1 MMRGMGTLAW
11 LAALGASA
19 WAQDLTLDEALKLA
33 KERNGTIRAAMQDVQ
48 AAKGRTTQS
57 FSAFLPTVTPSA
69 SYRSNRQEVNAG
81 SGTRFLQTEGWSTEI
96 EARWR
101 VLDFGERDFNYRSS
115 RRSEESVQAQAL
127 NTLRRTLF
135 TVHQNYLDTLRAQ
148 ELRRV
153 ATVQEERTKLIL
165 EQTKARV
172 EAKAAAAISI
182 LQAEADA
189 ANARVNVIDAEN
201 NVVVSEALLKAI
213 IGWDEAESFPS
224 LQAFPAP
231 QSYADAASVA
241 GMIDDG
247 LERRPDLV
255 AQRRNVESLRL
266 QERLRNREA
275 IGAVSLEAGF
285 TQSLSPDSLENRT
298 AGLFLSVP
306 LYDGGL
312 SRAAHKVARAN
323 LAAAREDLAQAER
336 DAGQE
341 IRATLRNY
349 QLNVQRLEA
358 AKVALGA
365 AQKNYE
371 AAVESQ
377 KAGVYDIIQV
387 STAQVS
393 LVTAES
399 NYINAVYDYYLIE
412 VQLRLVT
419 GQPVPGE
426 IETKP

>member
-1 MMRGMGTLAW
+1 MGTMVC
-11 LAALGASA
+11 LAALGASVL
-19 WAQDLTLDEALKLA
+19 AQELTLDQALKLA
-33 KERNGTIRAAMQDVQ
+33 KERNGTIRAAMQDVK
-48 AAKGRTTQS
+48 AAKGRTAQS
-57 FSAFLPTVTPSA
+57 FSAFLPTITPSA
-69 SYRSNRQEVNAG
+69 AYRSNRQEINAG
-81 SGTRFLQTEGWSTEI
+81 SRTRFLQTEGWSTEI

-115 RRSEESVQAQAL
+115 RRSEEAVEAQSL

-135 TVHQNYLDTLRAQ
+135 SVHQNYLEALRAQ

-153 ATVQEERTKLIL
+153 AKVQEERTKLIL

-189 ANARVNVIDAEN
+189 ENAKVNVINAEN
-201 NVVVSEALLKAI
+201 NVVVSEALLKAV
-213 IGWDEAESFPS
+213 IGWDEAEAFPS

-231 QSYADAASVA
+231 QSYADPASVA
-241 GMIDDG
+241 GVIEDG
-247 LERRPDLV
+247 LARRPDLV
-255 AQRRNVESLRL
+255 ARRKNVESLRL
-266 QERLRNREA
+266 QERLRQREA

-285 TQSLSPDSLENRT
+285 TQSLTPDSLENRT

-306 LYDGGL
+306 LFDGGL
-312 SRAAHKVARAN
+312 SRAAHRVARAN
-323 LAAAREDLAQAER
+323 LEAAREELVQAER

-341 IRATLRNY
+341 IRAVLRNY

-358 AKVALGA
+358 AKVALNA
-365 AQKNYE
+365 ARKNYE

-399 NYINAVYDYYLIE
+399 NFINAVYDYYLIE

-419 GQPVPGE
+419 GQPIPGE
-426 IETKP
+426 IETQP